1 VGRTIRP
8 VGFGSVTA
16 TATASSRGLRGGAA
30 IAIAMG
36 VMNLATYGY
45 TVVAAH
51 TIGKEDF
58 GAFSALMGVLLVVNV
73 LSLGLQATG
82 ARRIA
87 AHPTQVSSIEAVVL
101 GVGVRS
107 AAALGV
113 LCLLISPLIWGVL
126 RLDSML
132 TAMLVAV
139 AVVPLTYMGA
149 QAGVLQGE
157 RRWGPLALVYLFQGL
172 GRVMFGVVLMLVWPT
187 EFSAMLGV
195 ALGAW
200 LPVLVGHLA
209 LRRPRVDQPRNEGHP
224 GIELIREVG
233 HSSQALLAFF
243 ALSNADILLARA
255 SLSQQEAGLYAGGLI
270 MAKAILFLPQFIVV
284 IAFPSMARAAS
295 RRTLLLVLGT
305 AAALGIVGML
315 AILALPGLALTFIG
329 GDEYAGISGDLWKF
343 AIIGSLLSMIQLLV
357 YSALARRQGRALV
370 MIWTTLLL
378 LVAGAFWTH
387 HVSSLAGL
395 VVTLDGLLCL
405 SLFVTAMLA
414 SHAGPP
420 EATPTDDV
428 EHTLLHNEG

>member
-1 VGRTIRP
+1 
-8 VGFGSVTA
+8 
-16 TATASSRGLRGGAA
+16 
-30 IAIAMG
+30 MG
-36 VMNLATYGY
+36 VMNIATYGY

-51 TIGKEDF
+51 TIGKEAF

-87 AHPTQVSSIEAVVL
+87 AHPDQVVSIETVVL
-101 GVGVRS
+101 GVGIRS

-113 LCLLISPLIWGVL
+113 LCLVISPVVWAVL
-126 RLDSML
+126 RLDNLL
-132 TAMLVAV
+132 TAMLVALAV
-139 AVVPLTYMGA
+139 APLTYMGA

-157 RRWGPLALVYLFQGL
+157 RRWGPLAFVYLFQGL

-200 LPVLVGHLA
+200 LPVIVGYVA
-209 LRRPRVDQPRNEGHP
+209 LRRPRTEEPKGQGHP
-224 GIELIREVG
+224 GIDLIREVG

-255 SLSQQEAGLYAGGLI
+255 ALPHDEAGLYAGGLI

-305 AAALGIVGML
+305 AAALGMAGML
-315 AILALPGLALTFIG
+315 GILALPKLALTFIG
-329 GDEYAGISGDLWKF
+329 GDEYAGVSDDLWKF
-343 AIIGSLLSMIQLLV
+343 AIIGTLLSMIQILV

-370 MIWTTLLL
+370 MIWTTLIL
-378 LVAGAFWTH
+378 LVTGAFWTT
-387 HVSSLAGL
+387 HVSSLASL
-395 VVTLDGLLCL
+395 VLALDTLLCL

-414 SHAGPP
+414 SPARAVEET
-420 EATPTDDV
+420 EAV
-428 EHTLLHNEG
+428 ELEHSLLHNEG